1 MVDAVVVGGGVVV
14 VLSTLTQSKQSG
26 RRFQATTGYQ
36 AAWLEGRSY
45 WSLVHPADVQ
55 RLRGAVTRCE
65 RKYFFDTKLE
75 VGDMNMTGGREHRL
89 DKSFKIKG
97 NGKGNERLKCNK
109 TKLFQ
114 CKTWGKLRLQH
125 TVCFVVE
132 AEPPCL

>member
-1 MVDAVVVGGGVVV
+1 MVDVVVVGGGVVA

-65 RKYFFDTKLE
+65 RKCFFDTKLE
-75 VGDMNMTGGREHRL
+75 KGDMNMTGDREHRL
-89 DKSFKIKG
+89 DKSFDR
-97 NGKGNERLKCNK
+97 NL
-109 TKLFQ
+109 
-114 CKTWGKLRLQH
+114 KLRDMEKAMK
-125 TVCFVVE
+125 V
-132 AEPPCL
+132 